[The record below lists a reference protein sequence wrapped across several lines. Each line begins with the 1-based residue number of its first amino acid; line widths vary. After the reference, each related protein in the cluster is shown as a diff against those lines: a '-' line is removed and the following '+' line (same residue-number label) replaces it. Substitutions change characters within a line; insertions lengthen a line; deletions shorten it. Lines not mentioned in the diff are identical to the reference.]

1 MNINAIKYNELPVN
15 NAVDDKNKK
24 QAEVRDLTKSI
35 IQLSIDENSDSGI
48 VTCDNMYLLG
58 KSEYIEYKT
67 ENDNT
72 FINAVMC
79 RKNYI

>member
-15 NAVDDKNKK
+15 NGVDDKNKK

-72 FINAVMC
+72 FINVVMC
-79 RKNYI
+79 WKNYI

>member
-15 NAVDDKNKK
+15 NGVDDKNKK

-79 RKNYI
+79 WKNYI